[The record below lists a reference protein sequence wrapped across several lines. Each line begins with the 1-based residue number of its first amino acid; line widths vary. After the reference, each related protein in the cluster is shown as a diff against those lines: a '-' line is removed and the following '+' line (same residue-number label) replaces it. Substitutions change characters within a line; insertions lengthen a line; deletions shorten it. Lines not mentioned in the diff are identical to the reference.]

1 MVNGEKPLSPGEEQV
16 LRFAARGY
24 SLRYIAYLRGSK
36 FNTVR
41 VQMANAR
48 KKLGAESR
56 AEAIAIARRR
66 WPV

>member
-1 MVNGEKPLSPGEEQV
+1 MAGRPLSPGEEQV
-16 LRFAARGY
+16 LRWAAQGR
-24 SLRYIAYLRGSK
+24 SLRYIAYLRGST

-48 KKLGAESR
+48 KKLGAETRS
-56 AEAIAIARRR
+56 EAIAIARKR